1 MSETSALPR
10 HAAARFAGIPVF
22 ALLGAALL
30 IVVFAELALG
40 PVRLGP
46 GDLLAVLLGEGE
58 QGPSAILLQI
68 RLPRAVLGLAVGF
81 GLALSGCAMQGVLR
95 NPLADPGL
103 IGVTAG
109 AAVGAV
115 SVIVLGNYFVGD
127 LPAPVRPYALP
138 LGAFAGGLL
147 VTAFVFS
154 LSHLSGGTNV
164 AMLILAGVAVNA
176 IAGALIG
183 AMVYISDDQQLRDLT
198 FWSMGS
204 IASGNWMQVSVTT
217 MLALAAALGLLT
229 MGRSLDLFQ
238 LGERAAFHAGI
249 DIERE
254 KWRIALMTAIAV
266 GAVTAAAGPIGFIGL
281 VAPHMARLIVGPAH
295 RNVLPAAALIG
306 GALILGADL
315 AVRLAVPPTEPPI
328 GLATSMIGGPFF
340 LWLLMRRLK
349 RGGF

>member
-1 MSETSALPR
+1 MSEASAQSR
-10 HAAARFAGIPVF
+10 VF
-22 ALLGAALL
+22 GGGTTKSPLFIALAVLLAVTAL
-30 IVVFAELALG
+30 AELVLG

-46 GDLLAVLLGEGE
+46 GDLIAVLIGHGEP
-58 QGPSAILLQI
+58 GPSAILLQI
-68 RLPRAVLGLAVGF
+68 RMPRMVLGLAVGA

-115 SVIVLGNYFVGD
+115 TVIVLGNTFVGD
-127 LPAPVRPYALP
+127 LPAPIRPYALP
-138 LGAFAGGLL
+138 IGAFIGSLA
-147 VTAFVFS
+147 VTGFVFS
-154 LSHLSGGTNV
+154 LSRRSGGTNV

-204 IASGNWMQVSVTT
+204 ISSGNWMQVSVTT
-217 MLALAAALGLLT
+217 ALALAAALGLLT

-254 KWRIALMTAIAV
+254 KWRIALLTAIAV

-306 GALILGADL
+306 GVLILAADL

-349 RGGF
+349 RGGL